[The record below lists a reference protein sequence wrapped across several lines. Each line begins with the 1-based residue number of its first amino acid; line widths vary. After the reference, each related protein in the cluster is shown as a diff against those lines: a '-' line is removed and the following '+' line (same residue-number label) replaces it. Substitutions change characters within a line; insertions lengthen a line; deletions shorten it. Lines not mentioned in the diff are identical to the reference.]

1 MRFESKHR
9 EGKTIAHSAISR
21 VNICHTV
28 ALRHQLKLSHRL
40 LTKEV
45 IYAPYKISLK
55 QPKSLTNISHLPH
68 NIHSSFGVVQ
78 TLKWIKRDNCNIECN
93 TILMIPSENRPIFH
107 KVTDLIWQSN
117 ENILI
122 LTENLNSYY
131 FDKHYE
137 AYEIIDS
144 QNFHRDCIQ
153 LQQILSHTVIITCQ
167 IKSSNGHMYIPKL
180 WI

>member
-1 MRFESKHR
+1 
-9 EGKTIAHSAISR
+9 
-21 VNICHTV
+21 
-28 ALRHQLKLSHRL
+28 
-40 LTKEV
+40 
-45 IYAPYKISLK
+45 
-55 QPKSLTNISHLPH
+55 
-68 NIHSSFGVVQ
+68 
-78 TLKWIKRDNCNIECN
+78 
-93 TILMIPSENRPIFH
+93 MIPSENGPIFY

-122 LTENLNSYY
+122 LTEHLNSCY

-144 QNFHRDCIQ
+144 QDFHRDCIHTQ

-167 IKSSNGHMYIPKL
+167 IKSSNGHKYIPKL